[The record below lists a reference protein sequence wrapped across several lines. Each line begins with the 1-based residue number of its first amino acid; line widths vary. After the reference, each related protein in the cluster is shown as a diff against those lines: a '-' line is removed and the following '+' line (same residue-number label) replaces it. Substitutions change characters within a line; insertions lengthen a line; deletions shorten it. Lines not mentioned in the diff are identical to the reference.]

1 MGLQMSTARA
11 RIRSERGFTLL
22 ELLAVAAILGILAA
36 IALPAF
42 LGEQNKGHDA
52 DAKSNV
58 RNVAA
63 AVESCFTETRDYAS
77 CDSSAEFIAT
87 DTKPGAELTDTTE
100 KKQGAVAVTGAAE
113 TYTITAYSKS
123 NTEFSLKKEA
133 DGSTTRSCSAPG
145 GGGCTSGGGVW

>member
-1 MGLQMSTARA
+1 MSIARA
-11 RIRSERGFTLL
+11 RIQSEIGFTLL

-52 DAKSNV
+52 DAKSNA
-58 RNVAA
+58 RNVVA

-77 CDSSAEFIAT
+77 CDSSAEFLAT

-100 KKQGAVAVTGAAE
+100 KKKGAVAVTGAAE
-113 TYTITAYSKS
+113 TYTVIAYSKS
-123 NTEFSLKKEA
+123 DTRFSVTKEA
-133 DGSTTRSCSAPG
+133 DGSTTRTCSDPG
-145 GGGCTSGGGVW
+145 EGGCAGGGGVW

>member
-1 MGLQMSTARA
+1 MPPIPA
-11 RIRSERGFTLL
+11 RIRGESGFTLL

-58 RNVAA
+58 RNVVA

-87 DTKPGAELTDTTE
+87 DTKPGTELTDTTA
-100 KKQGAVAVTGAAE
+100 KKKGAVSVTGTAD
-113 TYTITAYSKS
+113 TYTVIAYSKS
-123 NTEFSLKKEA
+123 DTEFSLTKDA
-133 DGSTTRSCSAPG
+133 DGSTSLSCSDPG
-145 GGGCTSGGGVW
+145 EGGCAGGGGVW